1 MSCVT
6 PHLDALHLAQL
17 DGDVIQLVFLRRG
30 EQKSVNQNLKI
41 PEFLFEGEN
50 WGPTFF

>member
-17 DGDVIQLVFLRRG
+17 DGDVIQLVLLRGGCRRWKT
-30 EQKSVNQNLKI
+30 E
-41 PEFLFEGEN
+41 ER
-50 WGPTFF
+50 